1 MMPILS
7 GTTRSAWPRSNHL
20 RTAGHRTAREAIRG
34 TTGESAHCAGLPP
47 GSATLAR
54 IPGTKTS
61 IPGQLLQQ
69 SVHAARTD
77 HPGTFGVGR
86 RDIRTGYR
94 HYRHHSLFQNGP
106 VGATK
111 VTWQRTLL
119 NRRALLRRLAGAK
132 QRIRRLLAP
141 AAPES
146 TNPTHEAG
154 PVRNCLRNRRDGDG
168 LPAVRCREGW
178 QAGHPG
184 QCGSGDGRHQKVCAC
199 RVNTAAN
206 PTNLR
211 SRNHADTARSW
222 Y

>member
-54 IPGTKTS
+54 IPGIKTS

-111 VTWQRTLL
+111 VTWQHALL
-119 NRRALLRRLAGAK
+119 NRRALLRRFAGAK
-132 QRIRRLLAP
+132 QRIRRLLQLRNPPTPRAERVQSGIVYEIGETGTDYPRFGAAKAGRPDTP
-141 AAPES
+141 AS
-146 TNPTHEAG
+146 AG
-154 PVRNCLRNRRDGDG
+154 PVTEDIRRS
-168 LPAVRCREGW
+168 A
-178 QAGHPG
+178 
-184 QCGSGDGRHQKVCAC
+184 
-199 RVNTAAN
+199 RVA
-206 PTNLR
+206 
-211 SRNHADTARSW
+211 
-222 Y
+222 